1 LTEFTTKLSALK
13 IAANKEGL
21 KRDNLIMPMI
31 ITEKYHEFRKILVTT
46 PVNSIVTETQR
57 ILDSGISRIMIF
69 GIPKKRDTEGS
80 EAWNP
85 KGIIQRALRKIKIN
99 FGDSVQVITDT
110 CVCQYNLSG
119 QCGFINARGFDINND
134 RSLFNLN
141 RVALSHAEAG
151 SNVVSPSSMMDGQVA
166 TIRSCLEENGYNSVK
181 IMSLAAK
188 YASSLYSPFRS
199 TAFSKIGRKTRI
211 DKSSYQLSYSNFRE
225 SLNEIE
231 MDLKEGADI
240 IMIKPSMISSDLIME
255 TKRRF
260 GCPLAAQNVSGEY
273 LMVRTCAEKG
283 LINESECLLEY
294 AISMRRAG
302 ADLIMSY
309 GLNKIIDYLD

>member
-1 LTEFTTKLSALK
+1 LNEYNSKLAALK

-31 ITEKYHEFRKILVTT
+31 ITEKRREFPKILVTT

-57 ILDSGISRIMIF
+57 IMDSGISRIMIF
-69 GIPKKRDTEGS
+69 GIPKRRDIKGS

-85 KGIIQRALRKIKIN
+85 KGIIQRALRKIKVN
-99 FGDSVQVITDT
+99 FGDSVQLITDM

-119 QCGFINARGFDINND
+119 HCGYINTHGFGINND
-134 RSLFNLN
+134 RSLLYLKQI
-141 RVALSHAEAG
+141 ALSQAEAG
-151 SNVVSPSSMMDGQVA
+151 SDVVAPSSMMDGQVA
-166 TIRSCLEENGYNSVK
+166 AIRSCLEENGFNNVK
-181 IMSLAAK
+181 IMALAAK

-199 TAFSKIGRKTRI
+199 TAFSNIGTKIRL
-211 DKSSYQLSYSNFRE
+211 DKSSYQLSYTNIRE
-225 SLNEIE
+225 SLHEIA
-231 MDLKEGADI
+231 MDLEEGADM

-260 GCPLAAQNVSGEY
+260 DCLLAVQNVSGEY
-273 LMVRTCAEKG
+273 IMIRTCGEKG
-283 LINESECLLEY
+283 FINVSEYILEY

-309 GLNKIIDYLD
+309 GLNKITEYLD